1 MRRLGK
7 IEDKLQQ
14 LGLSLPEVPVPIGNY
29 KPTNR
34 EANLLYTSGQGSRSI
49 RGQVGAELSIEQGY
63 EAAQEAALGCLA
75 AIKAELGSLDRV
87 KKILKVL
94 GFINSAPG
102 FGEQPAVL
110 NGCSDLLV
118 KGPIY
123 LTHTN
128 ICFILDSEGDESS
141 HEKNI
146 QATAQS

>member
-7 IEDKLQQ
+7 LEDKLQQ

-118 KGPIY
+118 KVFGENGRHARSAIGTSALPGGIAVEIEM
-123 LTHTN
+123 LV
-128 ICFILDSEGDESS
+128 IVE
-141 HEKNI
+141 
-146 QATAQS
+146 